1 MMTRILRMMTRIFKD
16 LASTTFLANF
26 MLAFMGVT
34 LYLLQ
39 TLS

>member
-1 MMTRILRMMTRIFKD
+1 MMTRIFKD

-26 MLAFMGVT
+26 IVTFMGVT

>member
-1 MMTRILRMMTRIFKD
+1 MKAQILKD
-16 LASTTFLANF
+16 LASTTFFANF
-26 MLAFMGVT
+26 VLAFMGVT